1 MSPLVG
7 QVALITGASS
17 GIGAA
22 LTRQFAAQGVHTV
35 VVARRSQRLHAL
47 ARELGPTCVPVIGD
61 VSDPDTSRDAVETA
75 LRLHGRLDHVI
86 ANAGIS
92 MNARFADADP
102 VVFER
107 LMAVNFFGTVHLLRA
122 ALPALHASAGT
133 FTIVSSVAGKRG
145 LPTRSGYAA
154 SKFALQGLFESVRSE
169 LDESGV
175 HLGMVCPG
183 YTETDIR
190 TVALG
195 PDGKPRGETGV
206 TSGSVM
212 SADTA
217 ARHILTAVRTRRRE
231 LVLTPGGRLLVSL
244 NKWAPGLVDRLAN
257 HLAG

>member
-1 MSPLVG
+1 MSLLAG
-7 QVALITGASS
+7 QVALVTGASS

-22 LTRQFAAQGVHTV
+22 LARQLVHQGVHTV
-35 VVARRSQRLHAL
+35 VVARRSQRLYAL

-61 VSDPDTSRDAVETA
+61 VSDPGTSRAAVETA
-75 LRLHGRLDHVI
+75 LDLHGRLDHVI
-86 ANAGIS
+86 ANAGVS
-92 MNARFADADP
+92 MNARFADAEP

-107 LMAVNFFGTVHLLRA
+107 LMAVNYFGTVHLLRA
-122 ALPALHASAGT
+122 ALPVLHGSAGT

-154 SKFALQGLFESVRSE
+154 SKFALQGLFESLRCE
-169 LDESGV
+169 LDASGV

-190 TVALG
+190 SVALG
-195 PDGKPRGETGV
+195 PDGEPRGGTGV

-212 SADTA
+212 SAEA
-217 ARHILTAVRTRRRE
+217 AADRILGAVSSRRRE
-231 LVLTPGGRLLVSL
+231 LVLTPGGRFLVSL
-244 NKWAPGLVDRLAN
+244 NKWAPGWVDRLAN